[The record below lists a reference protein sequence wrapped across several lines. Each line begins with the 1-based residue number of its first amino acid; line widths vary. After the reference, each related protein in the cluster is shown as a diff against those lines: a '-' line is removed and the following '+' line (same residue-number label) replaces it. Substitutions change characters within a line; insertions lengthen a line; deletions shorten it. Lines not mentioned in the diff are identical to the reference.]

1 MQTIQV
7 KHLHIIFQGQ
17 SAPGA
22 LQNVSISYN
31 TKCMLL
37 VTDDEWMSYP
47 NSRFHVFAYSYS
59 IFSAMS
65 KKKKK
70 KKKKGN
76 PFDIPWLVV
85 SWYTITRF
93 PIYEKSQVNFWYQW
107 TLLYPLS
114 WFCLWDWVITT
125 QYSVSKFNEISEV
138 TTAFSWITTQYI
150 TCSCLVH
157 C

>member
-47 NSRFHVFAYSYS
+47 NSRFHVFAYSY
-59 IFSAMS
+59 FRHV
-65 KKKKK
+65 KKK
-70 KKKKGN
+70 KKKKGKPIRHTLASRVLIHN
-76 PFDIPWLVV
+76 NTV
-85 SWYTITRF
+85 SNLR
-93 PIYEKSQVNFWYQW
+93 EKSG
-107 TLLYPLS
+107 
-114 WFCLWDWVITT
+114 
-125 QYSVSKFNEISEV
+125 
-138 TTAFSWITTQYI
+138 
-150 TCSCLVH
+150 
-157 C
+157 

>member
-17 SAPGA
+17 SSPGA

-70 KKKKGN
+70 KKRKPIRHTLASRVLIHN
-76 PFDIPWLVV
+76 NTV
-85 SWYTITRF
+85 SNLR
-93 PIYEKSQVNFWYQW
+93 EKSG
-107 TLLYPLS
+107 
-114 WFCLWDWVITT
+114 
-125 QYSVSKFNEISEV
+125 
-138 TTAFSWITTQYI
+138 
-150 TCSCLVH
+150 
-157 C
+157 